1 MAVRYSLW
9 TDVEACTTRIDEREK
24 KEEELAASIQ
34 KNSETADKK
43 IDEAVATLTKR
54 VQYAYWIAAGS
65 AGLAVVELILL
76 LTRMI

>member
-1 MAVRYSLW
+1 MNLGKLS
-9 TDVEACTTRIDEREK
+9 K
-24 KEEELAASIQ
+24 S
-34 KNSETADKK
+34 ADKK